1 MKRYKVR
8 YYLSYEKK
16 VIASNEE
23 EARQIIL
30 KSNFNKPV
38 VFKVYP
44 MNNNHC
50 LNCDEEFSNLYDRTK
65 FCSDK
70 CRHAHYYKT
79 TRKFNSEQNKEV
91 IREYNRKYYHTVR
104 KLKRE
109 ELRKCN

>member
-70 CRHAHYYKT
+70 CRYAYRYKT
-79 TRKFNSEQNKEV
+79 IGKFNRKQNTEV
-91 IREYNRKYYHTVR
+91 KREYNRKYYHTVL
-104 KLKRE
+104 KPKRE